1 MGVER
6 DDQRSDIG
14 GGSSRGE
21 CNDNVSNTNHSSTYR
36 DRYSNNTADLY
47 MSSSLETKWVFLEQK
62 EVGDETKKR

>member
-1 MGVER
+1 MADHREK
-6 DDQRSDIG
+6 RSCACGCDY
-14 GGSSRGE
+14 SCS